1 MLSLLRNAQHWR
13 ERATQARELADQEK
27 DPQTRERLLRLAE
40 AYEGIADRANI
51 RAN

>member
-13 ERATQARELADQEK
+13 ERAMQARELAAKET
-27 DPQTRERLLRLAE
+27 DPPTRERLLRLAE
-40 AYEGIADRANI
+40 AYEGIAEKADI